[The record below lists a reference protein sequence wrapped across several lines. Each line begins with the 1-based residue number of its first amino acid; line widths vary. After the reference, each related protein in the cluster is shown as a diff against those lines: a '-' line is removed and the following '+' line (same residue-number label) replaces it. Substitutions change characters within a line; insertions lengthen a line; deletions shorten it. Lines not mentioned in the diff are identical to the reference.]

1 MKNTGHNKAPK
12 KADTLETSKKEL
24 SKALMNALHRGG
36 FLFGANEK
44 GAFTP
49 VIVNAT
55 VQQIIVAILA
65 FLYSRTRDA
74 EETIGLHDYIVAT
87 ADNICKMRLKDVP
100 HPGTGSEGSR

>member
-1 MKNTGHNKAPK
+1 MKNTRHNKTPK

-44 GAFTP
+44 GAFAP

-55 VQQIIVAILA
+55 IQQIIVAILA

-74 EETIGLHDYIVAT
+74 DETLGLHDYIVAT
-87 ADNICKMRLKDVP
+87 ADSICKMRLKDVSAP
-100 HPGTGSEGSR
+100 DTSSEGKK